1 MMQITTHSADETQA
15 LGQKLASRLAPGNV
29 IAYFGDLGAGKTA
42 FTRGL
47 AQGLGITDPVTS
59 PTYTIVNEYLSG
71 RIPLFHF
78 DMYRLGSSDELFDI
92 GWEDY
97 LAPRRSLRRG
107 MEREGA
113 GRVFRRRDRRPHRQA
128 LGYRAAHHYRQLT
141 GGGLKMLILAFE
153 SSAKAASVALCRD
166 GHLVSQYSQCS
177 GLTHSRTL
185 LPMAEDML
193 KNAELTIGDIDAFAV
208 AHGPGSFT
216 GIRIGVSTVKG
227 LAWASDKPCV
237 GVSTLEAM
245 AWHGV
250 SAGGYICPVMDA
262 RRSQVYNAIFKI
274 EGGRP
279 VRMTADR
286 PISLEDLASELRE
299 LDSPVF
305 LVGDGAA
312 ITAAYLGG
320 NNIAYRA
327 APENLVWQSAWG
339 VAMAAQDKP
348 FGSADD
354 LLPVYL
360 RLSQA
365 ERERQEKL
373 AKT

>member
-1 MMQITTHSADETQA
+1 
-15 LGQKLASRLAPGNV
+15 
-29 IAYFGDLGAGKTA
+29 
-42 FTRGL
+42 
-47 AQGLGITDPVTS
+47 
-59 PTYTIVNEYLSG
+59 
-71 RIPLFHF
+71 
-78 DMYRLGSSDELFDI
+78 
-92 GWEDY
+92 
-97 LAPRRSLRRG
+97 
-107 MEREGA
+107 
-113 GRVFRRRDRRPHRQA
+113 
-128 LGYRAAHHYRQLT
+128 
-141 GGGLKMLILAFE
+141 MLILAFE
-153 SSAKAASVALCRD
+153 SSAKAASAALCRD

-193 KNAELTIGDIDAFAV
+193 KNAELSIGDVDVFAV

-227 LAWASDKPCV
+227 LAWASDKPCI

-250 SAGGYICPVMDA
+250 SAGGYVCPVMDA

-286 PISLEDLASELRE
+286 P
-299 LDSPVF
+299 
-305 LVGDGAA
+305 

-339 VAMAAQDKP
+339 VAMAAQDKTP
-348 FGSADD
+348 GSADD

-365 ERERQEKL
+365 ERERQERL